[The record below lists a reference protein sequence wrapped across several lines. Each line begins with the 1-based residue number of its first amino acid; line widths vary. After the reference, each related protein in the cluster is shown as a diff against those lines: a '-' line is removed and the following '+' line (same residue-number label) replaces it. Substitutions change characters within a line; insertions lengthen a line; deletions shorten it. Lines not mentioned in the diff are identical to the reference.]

1 MGTILQGMMGML
13 SRKKVVTPKTDDY
26 ITLARYASA
35 QERMKPHPK
44 VETELVTLDAIKTF
58 VADKVSY
65 LPLTGGTISG
75 TLNISGAAH
84 IGGISTAGSQL
95 TSIANI
101 TTTGTNVNTW
111 IDNLINPSSITTGNF
126 YGAVMR
132 AVSSGSNEL
141 GGLVG
146 ANTVARHSGS
156 GGLNEMVGLL
166 SLAEQT
172 GSGDINEIYGAVA
185 RGRDAGN
192 GSGTI
197 EYLRGLWSEATLNN
211 LNTTASNL
219 DATINQIKLIAGT
232 ATSANVSTLS
242 FDYTGGSVSG
252 DFNFLRILEGDYT
265 GISGTA
271 RAINSQAQL
280 PSFFKGSVEAESFNI
295 TALNAAPVSATATGT
310 VGEIKFTA
318 DHIYVCVATNI
329 WKRVAIATF

>member
-13 SRKKVVTPKTDDY
+13 SRKKVVIPKTDDY

-44 VETELVTLDAIKTF
+44 VQTELVTLGAIKTF

-111 IDNLINPSSITTGNF
+111 IDNLINPSSIATGAF

-141 GGLVG
+141 GKLVG

-156 GGLNEMVGLL
+156 GGVDEMVGLV

-197 EYLRGLWSEATLNN
+197 GYLRGLWSEATLNN
-211 LNTTASNL
+211 LNATASNIQ
-219 DATINQIKLIAGT
+219 ATINQIKLLAGT
-232 ATSANVSTLS
+232 ATTATVSTLS

-252 DFNFLRILEGDYT
+252 DFNFLKIIDGNYT

-295 TALNAAPVSATATGT
+295 TALNAAPVSASATGT
-310 VGEIKFTA
+310 VGEIKFTEN
-318 DHIYVCVATNI
+318 DIYVCVATNT
-329 WKRVAIATF
+329 WKKVAIVTF